1 MPSIFIWKSDK
12 QITSNKTIRMYTG
25 SNWIL
30 EDNDVSSK
38 SYRLMEQYNS
48 YNSIIC
54 NIKNMPRDW
63 IGVDLL
69 EVTQIPYEFITS
81 DNYGTLEQLGNWM
94 RFTSLNDVTNIES
107 EIVRIKEWMKP
118 HIKNT
123 MLK

>member
-1 MPSIFIWKSDK
+1 
-12 QITSNKTIRMYTG
+12 
-25 SNWIL
+25 
-30 EDNDVSSK
+30 
-38 SYRLMEQYNS
+38 
-48 YNSIIC
+48 
-54 NIKNMPRDW
+54 MPRDW
-63 IGVDLL
+63 IGPDLL
-69 EVTQIPYEFITS
+69 EVTNIPYEFITS

>member
-69 EVTQIPYEFITS
+69 EVTQIPYEFIIS

-94 RFTSLNDVTNIES
+94 RFTSLNDVTNIDS
-107 EIVRIKEWMKP
+107 EFVRIKEWIKP